1 MIRGGRG
8 SRGSRLEY
16 ELNMIHRFERDTRW
30 FHWINLVVGSHAK
43 APIPA
48 QRPTWQGKPK
58 VRLRQEEPIALRRF
72 RCEPANVLAERKDI
86 FIHRLG
92 VFDGT
97 KMPLVFVSAVGRAP
111 FLCGVSVLKVPLAT
125 WTYGPVH
132 HRSIIS
138 PAKPTVFR
146 NSQVVNSM
154 VLCAGPT
161 IDRGCVRARN
171 RAPSRAPDR
180 APSPGP
186 EPTSRP
192 RLGSALARTPGQ
204 IGSRGSRGMLP

>member
-1 MIRGGRG
+1 
-8 SRGSRLEY
+8 
-16 ELNMIHRFERDTRW
+16 MIHRRERNTRW
-30 FHWINLVVGSHAK
+30 FHWINLVIGSHAK

-58 VRLRQEEPIALRRF
+58 VGLRQEEPIALRRF
-72 RCEPANVLAERKDI
+72 RCDPSDVQAEPKDI

-97 KMPLVFVSAVGRAP
+97 KVPLVFVSAAGRAP
-111 FLCGVSVLKVPLAT
+111 FLCGISVLKVPLAT
-125 WTYGPVH
+125 WTDGPVH

-138 PAKPTVFR
+138 PAKPDVFR

-154 VLCAGPT
+154 VLCAGLT
-161 IDRGCVRARN
+161 IERGCVRARN
-171 RAPSRAPDR
+171 RAPSLAPDR

-186 EPTSRP
+186 EPTPRP
-192 RLGSALARTPGQ
+192 RPGSTLARTPGQ
-204 IGSRGSRGMLP
+204 LRSCGSRGMLP